1 MGRVLKNGVSCRL
14 LYTWGSFGRLDRE
27 FRRSTKDTSRRSPA
41 WDTAVLV
48 PMKVDY
54 GLRVLI
60 RTGPNAAAGRE
71 CAGRIAAEQKI
82 PEAYRNHG
90 LSNLQAAGM
99 LESRRG
105 PAGGHMLAHPASEIT
120 VADVFVSFDRSLAP
134 LDCLDSP
141 EECTLSGACS
151 QRELWSDVERVLLER
166 LRKTRVSDL
175 VAEQR
180 EMTWAAV
187 AG

>member
-1 MGRVLKNGVSCRL
+1 M
-14 LYTWGSFGRLDRE
+14 
-27 FRRSTKDTSRRSPA
+27 P
-41 WDTAVLV
+41 
-48 PMKVDY
+48 P
-54 GLRVLI
+54 
-60 RTGPNAAAGRE
+60 P
-71 CAGRIAAEQKI
+71 
-82 PEAYRNHG
+82 
-90 LSNLQAAGM
+90 
-99 LESRRG
+99 
-105 PAGGHMLAHPASEIT
+105 PASGIT
-120 VADVFVSFDRSLAP
+120 VADVFLSVDRSLAP

>member
-1 MGRVLKNGVSCRL
+1 M
-14 LYTWGSFGRLDRE
+14 
-27 FRRSTKDTSRRSPA
+27 
-41 WDTAVLV
+41 LV

-60 RTGPNAAAGRE
+60 HLAQSTTTVPVPASE
-71 CAGRIAAEQKI
+71 IAEQQKI
-82 PEAYRNHG
+82 PEAYLHHVLR
-90 LSNLQAAGM
+90 NLQAGGM

-105 PAGGHMLAHPASEIT
+105 PAGGHMLARAAKEIT
-120 VADVFVSFDRSLAP
+120 VADVFTSFDRSLAP
-134 LDCLDSP
+134 LDCVDSP

-166 LRKTRVSDL
+166 LRETRVSDL

-180 EMTWAAV
+180 EMVWSGA
-187 AG
+187 